1 MLKAHARGE
10 RNESIPYVVR
20 SARRA
25 CGTSGECC
33 FSVAFGPVA
42 AELRLVEVGDFIA
55 FIHDEKFA
63 DIQDIVNSSVEL
75 FFKPRTVSF
84 GWGADF
90 ELDWNSTPVIRLDM
104 EFRHGSVWL
113 VFKLILRA
121 LQTDVKIAY
130 FSPSKSSG
138 HQGSR
143 LGETLTE
150 ALADARRNSGER

>member
-1 MLKAHARGE
+1 MVLGQRDEHVEHLANAVSAAF
-10 RNESIPYVVR
+10 ESV
-20 SARRA
+20 
-25 CGTSGECC
+25 T
-33 FSVAFGPVA
+33 

-63 DIQDIVNSSVEL
+63 NIQDIVNSSVEL
-75 FFKPRTVSF
+75 FFKPGTVSF

-90 ELDWNSTPVIRLDM
+90 ELDWNSSPVIRLDM

-130 FSPSKSSG
+130 FSPSRSSG
-138 HQGSR
+138 DSGQD
-143 LGETLTE
+143 LAALIE

>member
-1 MLKAHARGE
+1 MRASHMVLGQRDEHVEHLANAVSAAF
-10 RNESIPYVVR
+10 ES
-20 SARRA
+20 
-25 CGTSGECC
+25 
-33 FSVAFGPVA
+33 FA

-63 DIQDIVNSSVEL
+63 NIQDIVNSSVEL
-75 FFKPRTVSF
+75 FFKPGTVSF

-130 FSPSKSSG
+130 FSPSRSSG
-138 HQGSR
+138 DSGQD
-143 LGETLTE
+143 LAALIE

>member
-1 MLKAHARGE
+1 MVLGQRDEHVEHLANAV
-10 RNESIPYVVR
+10 I
-20 SARRA
+20 A
-25 CGTSGECC
+25 
-33 FSVAFGPVA
+33 AFGSVA

-63 DIQDIVNSSVEL
+63 NIQDIVNSSVEL
-75 FFKPRTVSF
+75 FFKPGTVSF

-130 FSPSKSSG
+130 FSPSRSSG
-138 HQGSR
+138 DSKQD
-143 LGETLTE
+143 LAALIE